1 MVMFKED
8 EERIKA
14 QEKAEKLAK
23 RTPLGKWVRRLVKVT
38 LILGVL
44 LFIGLTLLSR
54 IAGNSEY
61 LQRGVTE
68 FMENSTGMKVAIG
81 EFHYLKLFPN
91 VGIHLEGVQ
100 LTDPGTEA
108 VTASAT
114 EFQYES
120 GFFDLMFSRN
130 RMSVM
135 SVKDAFVSKTLTGR
149 RNLNISQAGLDTNA
163 LGEGLPGLSAS
174 GTWGKDS
181 FAVAMAGE
189 VEMAGESIKSFQLV
203 KDGAFNAKIGDVVME
218 GSVGASAIGGTK
230 IDVTKLTDSKMTATG
245 EITYSKS
252 WGEHKVGFD
261 LAIDRNKLQGDV
273 AISPELV
280 KGDIYSP
287 QFHMEDIDTTIDMI
301 TAFSDLLSDDSQERS
316 KDISLPEGR
325 VEVDFELDELMGNN
339 VNLGKLD
346 VPVRINGNKMT
357 IDSVEGTFSGG
368 KVDLNISLDTAVSPT
383 SMNMKGTLK
392 GWDYGQIQE
401 VYLSRKNLAGEA
413 DVFIDLTA
421 TGNNVDAL
429 MNALNGKITM
439 IAGEGQFESKALNV
453 WGAGLVNAIM
463 PKIGDD
469 DLTTLNCMVADFTV
483 ENGVAEADPLFLDTA
498 RLKVV
503 GDGKVNLA
511 RQTIDLTLEPE
522 AKGAAF
528 LDIATAVNVKGPL
541 ANPDIGPSTFSLFE
555 KIGGL
560 ALGAINPAFLAFSMT
575 DLGLTNNHPC
585 SKFFNDDGNAAPA
598 TEQANDEAPVEK
610 TEEQLAPANTAN
622 EGVNE

>member
-23 RTPLGKWVRRLVKVT
+23 RTPLGKWFRRLVKVT

-68 FMENSTGMKVAIG
+68 FMESSTGMKVAIG

-91 VGIHLEGVQ
+91 VGIHLEDVQ
-100 LTDPGTEA
+100 LTDPDTQA

-130 RMSVM
+130 RMSVL
-135 SVKDAFVSKTLTGR
+135 SIKEAFVSKALTGR
-149 RNLNISQAGLDTNA
+149 RNLNITQAGLDANA
-163 LGEGLPGLSAS
+163 LGEGQPGLSAS
-174 GTWGKDS
+174 GTWGKDA

-189 VEMAGESIKSFQLV
+189 VEMAGENIKSFQLV
-203 KDGAFNAKIGDVVME
+203 KNGAFNAKIGAVVIE

-245 EITYSKS
+245 EITYNKS

-287 QFHMEDIDTTIDMI
+287 QFHMEDIDSTVDMI
-301 TAFSDLLSDDSQERS
+301 TAFSDLLSDDTQERS

-325 VEVDFELDELMGNN
+325 VEVDFELDELMGKN
-339 VNLGKLD
+339 VNLGKLEI
-346 VPVRINGNKMT
+346 PVRINGNKMT
-357 IDSVEGTFSGG
+357 INSVKGTFSGG
-368 KVDLNISLDTAVSPT
+368 KVDLEMVLDTSVSPT
-383 SMNMKGTLK
+383 SMMLKGNMKD
-392 GWDYGQIQE
+392 WDYGQIQE
-401 VYLSRKNLAGEA
+401 VYLSRKNLAGDA
-413 DVFIDLTA
+413 DVFVELTA
-421 TGNNVDAL
+421 NGNNFDAM

-463 PKIGDD
+463 PRIGDN

-483 ENGVAEADPLFLDTA
+483 ENGVAKADPLFLDTA

-541 ANPDIGPSTFSLFE
+541 TSPDIGPSTFSLLE

-585 SKFFNDDGNAAPA
+585 AKFFNEDGQAAPA
-598 TEQANDEAPVEK
+598 AEKADEAPAKK
-610 TEEQLAPANTAN
+610 TEEPAPASSAN